1 MTVQFQLVRGTTAQL
16 DAYTGLAGEVRVNS
30 DNWIPRLFTG
40 AKVGGWKLGIF
51 AGKGATGSR
60 PTLPATAIGVM
71 YMDTTLAANGKPIW
85 WNGTAWVDS
94 AGTSV

>member
-1 MTVQFQLVRGTTAQL
+1 MAIELQLVRGTNSQL
-16 DAYTGLAGEVRVNS
+16 NAYVGKAGEIRVNS
-30 DNWIPRLFTG
+30 DNWMPRVFTG
-40 AKVGGWKLGIF
+40 AKTGGWVLGVF